1 MADYQLSVSLKN
13 RMNQILDASPLIPV
27 ITIED
32 PAQVVPLGDALVA
45 GGLRVL
51 EITLR
56 TPHGLD
62 AISRL
67 RARHPDVWIGAG
79 TVATLDQYRAVE
91 DAGGQFVITPG
102 LTRELLDYGSRATA
116 PLLPGVAT
124 LSELM
129 EGYRL
134 GYRAFKFF
142 PAEVAGGVAALKA
155 FGGPFGDV
163 RFCPTGGIRQATA
176 SDYLALANVAAVGG
190 TWLTPES
197 ALSNGDWQVVTRV
210 ARDSLEAIRSLGT

>member
-1 MADYQLSVSLKN
+1 MAESQLAASL
-13 RMNQILDASPLIPV
+13 RERADRVLDASPLVPV
-27 ITIED
+27 VTIDD

-56 TPHGLD
+56 TPYGLD
-62 AISRL
+62 AITEL
-67 RARHPDVWIGAG
+67 RARHPEIWVGAG
-79 TVATLDQYRAVE
+79 TVATLDQYKAVE
-91 DAGGQFVITPG
+91 EAGGQFVITPG
-102 LTRELLDYGSRATA
+102 STRELLDYGTRATA

-124 LSELM
+124 LSEMM

-142 PAEVAGGVAALKA
+142 PAEAAGGVAALKA

-163 RFCPTGGIRQATA
+163 RFCPTGGIREATA
-176 SDYLALANVAAVGG
+176 SDYLALPNVAAVGG
-190 TWLTPES
+190 TWLTPGD
-197 ALSNGDWQVVTRV
+197 ALREGDWQSVTRL
-210 ARDSLEAIRSLGT
+210 AQYSLQSLQSAD